1 MSTLTARERGDGKGS
16 SRRFTYPTTHRC
28 MECGTVVRLVFIP
41 GPTER
46 VLRSTSLPENEESLT
61 WQQN

>member
-1 MSTLTARERGDGKGS
+1 MSTLTARKRGDGKGS

-28 MECGTVVRLVFIP
+28 VECGTVVRLVFIP

-46 VLRSTSLPENEESLT
+46 VYCARHLFMKRIH
-61 WQQN
+61 